1 MTDAERERLA
11 MLAEECA
18 EVIQV
23 VGKILRHGYNS
34 YHPDDPKVT
43 NRELLIRELQDIEGV
58 VYGMREKNDI
68 DPPIISADP
77 EITWNKK
84 LKWSHYQGDINASN

>member
-11 MLAEECA
+11 MLAEECG

-34 YHPDDPKVT
+34 YHPNDPSVS
-43 NRELLIRELQDIEGV
+43 NRDLLEAELRDIDSI
-58 VYGMREKNDI
+58 VYGMALNGDI
-68 DPPIISADP
+68 DSSSLIGQY
-77 EITWNKK
+77 ETTWKK
-84 LKWSHYQGDINASN
+84 KIKWTHHQKDKS